1 MNWETLFKIELA
13 AIALSSIVIVRLSYL
28 IYKQNKNK

>member
-1 MNWETLFKIELA
+1 MYDTIFKIELA
-13 AIALSSIVIVRLSYL
+13 AIALCFIVIVRLSYL

>member
-1 MNWETLFKIELA
+1 M
-13 AIALSSIVIVRLSYL
+13 V